1 MSLLAYKFRI
11 YKGLFKYLDSMIKRN
26 EVEIG
31 GIKVR
36 TPLSRFN
43 DLITDMGVNRG
54 GDVIEA
60 FNSIARGCL

>member
-1 MSLLAYKFRI
+1 
-11 YKGLFKYLDSMIKRN
+11 MIKRN

-43 DLITDMGVNRG
+43 DLITDMGVNRR

-60 FNSIARGCL
+60 FNSIVRGCL